1 MPGGSFCDA
10 RSRGSIPVGP
20 VVTALKSGLNVDLT
34 EKILL
39 MSMCRF
45 SVEFAEHPTA
55 SNNVAAHTTPLSVF
69 AIDIGAMYR
78 SDGVSLATSST
89 SAECLM
95 KNAHSNRRTRG
106 RASVLSSRP
115 VCSLQAADQGF
126 ADLMTLNVP
135 GARNCR
141 SIVIAPNA
149 GIVELIHR
157 AKATGRLRD
166 DFVAE
171 DLVLL
176 QMANSGVLA

>member
-1 MPGGSFCDA
+1 MPDEKRALEHKDPWQGFCA
-10 RSRGSIPVGP
+10 
-20 VVTALKSGLNVDLT
+20 
-34 EKILL
+34 
-39 MSMCRF
+39 F
-45 SVEFAEHPTA
+45 VET
-55 SNNVAAHTTPLSVF
+55 
-69 AIDIGAMYR
+69 
-78 SDGVSLATSST
+78 
-89 SAECLM
+89 
-95 KNAHSNRRTRG
+95 
-106 RASVLSSRP
+106 

-126 ADLMTLNVP
+126 ADLMTLNDP

-176 QMANSGVLA
+176 QMANSGVLAATGDTAP